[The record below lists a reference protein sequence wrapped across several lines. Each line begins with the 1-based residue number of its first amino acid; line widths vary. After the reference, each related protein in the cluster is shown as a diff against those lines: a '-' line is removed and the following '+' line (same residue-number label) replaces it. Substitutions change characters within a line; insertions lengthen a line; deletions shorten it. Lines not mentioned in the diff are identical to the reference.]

1 MHRRPRSSRMIG
13 DVGKR
18 AYGPVSA
25 TMFNWLLPV
34 ANRLIRRAFARSSS
48 CPANAHLVNHA
59 SHRTARHP
67 RHHAVH
73 HHAVLRHAVPPCAPA
88 GPRRTSSASN
98 ATDGSPPGRSM
109 APTYAGTSTPSSARS
124 AITTRSARSPAMRS
138 GSNAEQTPDEQQLL
152 IAHATIER
160 RLMARGM
167 DYEAARTVA
176 IAEERR
182 QRLKST

>member
-88 GPRRTSSASN
+88 GPAVHRVPPTQRTDRRLA
-98 ATDGSPPGRSM
+98 GRWRLRT
-109 APTYAGTSTPSSARS
+109 PEHSTPSSARS

-138 GSNAEQTPDEQQLL
+138 GSMRSRRPMNSSFSSRTPPLNAV
-152 IAHATIER
+152 
-160 RLMARGM
+160 MARGM